1 MWKNRTSRTKLPA
14 GKRTRGAREG
24 QQAPLPAI
32 SPHDACVVTV
42 ATVKPK
48 AAATEERLGG
58 VEVEMMLDSG
68 SSVSLIQKDVLSRAQ
83 DVVRIKA
90 TKTLRLVTASG
101 DQLPIL
107 DHVSAFVQ
115 VGELYVR
122 HEFVTESLVAPVILG
137 VDFLHEHALLLDFT
151 KAYVQVRHA
160 NVGSKPQSIADFA
173 GSQIRPIYEAARKIE
188 VRACTIAAIEQP
200 GTDVLDECAVPMYQ
214 EPISIELPQYPKP
227 SLSSIVQQ
235 HQSLF
240 RTLPGVTEA
249 AQHFI
254 PTTGNPVKVPPRRIP
269 AHYREN
275 VEKQIQTMLAQ
286 GIRFLHVEYQ
296 PTTEKMSKSSKG

>member
-32 SPHDACVVTV
+32 SPHDAGVVTV
-42 ATVKPK
+42 AAVKPK
-48 AAATEERLGG
+48 AAATEGRLGG

-122 HEFVTESLVAPVILG
+122 HEFVVTESLVAPVILG
-137 VDFLHEHALLLDFT
+137 VDFLHEHALLLDFA

-160 NVGSKPQSIADFA
+160 N
-173 GSQIRPIYEAARKIE
+173 SQVA
-188 VRACTIAAIEQP
+188 
-200 GTDVLDECAVPMYQ
+200 
-214 EPISIELPQYPKP
+214 
-227 SLSSIVQQ
+227 
-235 HQSLF
+235 
-240 RTLPGVTEA
+240 
-249 AQHFI
+249 
-254 PTTGNPVKVPPRRIP
+254 
-269 AHYREN
+269 
-275 VEKQIQTMLAQ
+275 
-286 GIRFLHVEYQ
+286 
-296 PTTEKMSKSSKG
+296 